1 MHCHKIALEIQEAT
15 VRLDLVQPREFHV
28 IQALTALEVLGT
40 RCSALRLRVT
50 TALVVLLLLMAF
62 HVPRDTLLMVGGAF
76 Q

>member
-1 MHCHKIALEIQEAT
+1 
-15 VRLDLVQPREFHV
+15 V